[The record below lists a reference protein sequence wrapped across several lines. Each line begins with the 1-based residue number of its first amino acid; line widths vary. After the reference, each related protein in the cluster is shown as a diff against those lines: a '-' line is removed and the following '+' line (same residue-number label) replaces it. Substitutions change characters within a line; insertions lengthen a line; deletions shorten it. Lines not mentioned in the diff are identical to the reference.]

1 MALKQKDEGSAKRD
15 PDRFLSLAHG
25 FGVHGYT
32 EALFKLDPAGWNNK
46 SEKTAKGY
54 LRWLALMSACKAV
67 GISADDFVAW
77 CVQDPMYVGDADEIR
92 RKWDFVVPKHSG
104 ALWAEL
110 SKAGIKLGREKK
122 ERVEVLSRH
131 PSQIDW
137 RIRFTGI
144 IEWLRHHKTERDLFS
159 ASCLVAEIIAQHH
172 KPKPS
177 FAVDFLEKAAKGNGL
192 LKQLGADEVRR
203 TITNG
208 LRHAEEKILA
218 TEGSDE

>member
-1 MALKQKDEGSAKRD
+1 L
-15 PDRFLSLAHG
+15 L
-25 FGVHGYT
+25 
-32 EALFKLDPAGWNNK
+32 KLDPIGWRN
-46 SEKTAKGY
+46 SEGNAEGY
-54 LRWLALMSACKAV
+54 LRWLALMTACKAA

-77 CVQDPMYVGDADEIR
+77 CVQDPMYAADADEIR

-122 ERVEVLSRH
+122 ERVEVPSRH
-131 PSQIDW
+131 PSQLDW

-144 IEWLRHHKTERDLFS
+144 IDWLRHNKTERDLFS

-177 FAVDFLEKAAKGNGL
+177 VAVDFLVKAAKGNGL
-192 LKQLGADEVRR
+192 LKSLGEDEVRR
-203 TITNG
+203 TIVNG
-208 LRHAEEKILA
+208 LHHIEQKILA
-218 TEGSDE
+218 REEPQ